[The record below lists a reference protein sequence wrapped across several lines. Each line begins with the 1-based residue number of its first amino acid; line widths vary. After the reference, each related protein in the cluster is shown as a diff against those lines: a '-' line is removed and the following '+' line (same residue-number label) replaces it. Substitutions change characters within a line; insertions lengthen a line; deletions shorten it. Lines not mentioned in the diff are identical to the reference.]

1 MRKDTSSLEES
12 LEYIGCVKRD
22 AGATDRCQSLAVNSS
37 MTVLAAQ
44 SNGKVVDLFKI
55 RSKSEISKKIKR
67 KLKRSREREKNSK
80 QDIDNDITEEE
91 GEAKDLFSV
100 TLSDIIES
108 HSFIRSH
115 SRIKSIAINNKKSS
129 TDDERVLVSL
139 SNNSIEIYK
148 LNQEYTAEK
157 TIAIDYQGHRSDV
170 RSVTIST
177 NGTLIATCSN
187 DSVKVWSTKT
197 YSCVSTCYFESNS
210 DEYYP
215 LCILFV
221 PGNKYLIVGMKSG
234 DLVTIDTNSGAVI
247 PRENHEYQNWK
258 HSAVL

>member
-1 MRKDTSSLEES
+1 
-12 LEYIGCVKRD
+12 
-22 AGATDRCQSLAVNSS
+22 

-55 RSKSEISKKIKR
+55 RSKSEISKKMKR

-80 QDIDNDITEEE
+80 LDIDIDAENNNDITEE
-91 GEAKDLFSV
+91 ASKDSFSV

-139 SNNSIEIYK
+139 SNNSIEIYR
-148 LNQEYTAEK
+148 LNEEYTAEK

-177 NGTLIATCSN
+177 NGALIATCSN

-221 PGNKYLIVGMKSG
+221 PGNKYLVVGMKSG

-247 PRENHEYQNWK
+247 PRENHEYENWK
-258 HSAVL
+258 HTAVL

>member
-1 MRKDTSSLEES
+1 M
-12 LEYIGCVKRD
+12 
-22 AGATDRCQSLAVNSS
+22 
-37 MTVLAAQ
+37 
-44 SNGKVVDLFKI
+44 
-55 RSKSEISKKIKR
+55 KR
-67 KLKRSREREKNSK
+67 KLKRSREKNSK
-80 QDIDNDITEEE
+80 HDIDTGNNNEITEEE
-91 GEAKDLFSV
+91 AAEAAAAKDSFSV
-100 TLSDIIES
+100 TLSDIIEP

-115 SRIKSIAINNKKSS
+115 SRIKSIAINKKKSS

-148 LNQEYTAEK
+148 LNEEFTAEK

-187 DSVKVWSTKT
+187 DSVKVWSTKS
-197 YSCVSTCYFESNS
+197 YSCVSTCYFESNT

-234 DLVTIDTNSGAVI
+234 DLVTIDTNSGAII
-247 PRENHEYQNWK
+247 PRENHEYEKWK
-258 HSAVL
+258 HTAVLEYIIDFFLFLCFIHFHYLFILFAYHNF